1 MASSPPEAG
10 RQRCA
15 VAAWW
20 MRKKKPCCF
29 CRKWFRPDPRVGSR
43 QKSCSHPECQ
53 KKRRHRTQ
61 ANWRK
66 QNPDY
71 SRARWMRQRS
81 DKAAEADKA
90 KRKPLMPGRARPRR
104 PAPIRAEGLLRQIPW
119 STMQDEIGVQVTD
132 SITVVA
138 LLLTKAMQDQRRLQS
153 TGNKGEPRA
162 LQASGTQDQIQPV
175 SG

>member
-1 MASSPPEAG
+1 MP
-10 RQRCA
+10 
-15 VAAWW
+15 
-20 MRKKKPCCF
+20 KKKPCCF

-53 KKRRHRTQ
+53 EKRRHRTQ

-71 SRARWMRQRS
+71 FRARWMRQRS

-90 KRKPLMPGRARPRR
+90 RGAPPTPGKPRPRR
-104 PAPIRAEGLLRQIPW
+104 PLPIRAEGILRQIPW
-119 STMQDEIGVQVTD
+119 ATMQDEIGVQVTD

-138 LLLTKAMQDQRRLQS
+138 LLLIKAMQDQRRLQS
-153 TGNKGEPRA
+153 TEDKGEPRT
-162 LQASGTQDQIQPV
+162 LQTFGTQDQIQPV
-175 SG
+175 PG